1 MSKIKYYYD
10 TETCKYERVKVK
22 KRDVVINA
30 LGFLS
35 LSLVLAVG
43 IIVVLSRYF
52 ESPKEMALI
61 KENEEL
67 KLYYDLMQDQLAGMN
82 NMLGVLQEKDDHV
95 YRTVFEA
102 EPIPETVREAGS
114 GGVLK
119 YRNLLESDLDN
130 KDLVVGTLEKIDRVK
145 KKMYIQTKSYD
156 ELLELANNKEAYY
169 AAMPAIQPVSNKEL
183 RRLSS
188 GFGPRIDPILK
199 VRKMHYGIDFSAE
212 RGTPIYAT
220 ADGKIS
226 KARKTYS
233 GIGTYVKVNHGFG
246 FETLYGHMSRFIV
259 KPGQKVKRG
268 EIIGYVGNTGKSTAP
283 HLHYEVHINGKA
295 VDPVHYFYKDLNA
308 DEYAEILRLASI
320 ENQSLGSYSTR
331 Q

>member
-30 LGFLS
+30 MGFLT
-35 LSLVLAVG
+35 LSMALAIGILLVL
-43 IIVVLSRYF
+43 SNYF
-52 ESPKEMALI
+52 DSPKEQALK
-61 KENEEL
+61 KENEDL
-67 KLYYDLMQDQLAGMN
+67 KLYYELMQEQLGSMDE
-82 NMLGVLQEKDDHV
+82 MLAVLQEKDDYV

-102 EPIPETVREAGS
+102 EPIPTTVREAGS

-119 YRNLLESDLDN
+119 YRKLLESNLDN
-130 KDLVVGTLEKIDRVK
+130 KDLVVSTLERLDRVK

-156 ELLELANNKEAYY
+156 EVLELAKNKDAYY

-188 GFGPRIDPILK
+188 GYGLRTDPILK
-199 VRKMHYGIDFSAE
+199 VKKMHYGIDFSAE

-220 ADGKIS
+220 ADGTVAAAQRNFGGLGNFVKI
-226 KARKTYS
+226 
-233 GIGTYVKVNHGFG
+233 NHGFG
-246 FETLYGHMSRFIV
+246 FETIYGHMSRFIV
-259 KPGQKVKRG
+259 KSKQKVKRG
-268 EIIGYVGNTGKSTAP
+268 QVIGYVGNTGKSTAP
-283 HLHYEVHINGKA
+283 HVHYEVHINNKT
-295 VDPVHYFYKDLNA
+295 VNPVNYFYMDLDA
-308 DEYAEILRLASI
+308 KEYEEILRLASI
-320 ENQSLGSYSTR
+320 ENQSLGSYSN